1 MTAILSKSAMALCLA
16 ASLILPACV
25 PGKKPEADHA
35 VTKPGQTQGE
45 QYQGEQYLRQG
56 DFEKALETYN
66 LAFKKYSDDP
76 ALRKSYIE
84 AAEMIE
90 DSALAA
96 FEREDYAASGRI
108 YYLLDRQ
115 YPNFQDFTGDLSFDR
130 KYLHLRLSECSGRLS
145 ERALAQYR
153 QGNLSGA
160 ISLWKSILAFE
171 PENAAAKKAVDT
183 ASTQLKSLKLKAE

>member
-25 PGKKPEADHA
+25 PGKKPEADRA
-35 VTKPGQTQGE
+35 VTKPGQTQSE

-96 FEREDYAASGRI
+96 FEREDYATSGRI

-130 KYLHLRLSECSGRLS
+130 KYLRSRLSECSGRLS
-145 ERALAQYR
+145 EQALAQYR
-153 QGNLSGA
+153 QGNLPAA

-171 PENAAAKKAVDT
+171 PENDAAKKAVDT
-183 ASTQLKSLKLKAE
+183 ASTQLKSLKQKPE